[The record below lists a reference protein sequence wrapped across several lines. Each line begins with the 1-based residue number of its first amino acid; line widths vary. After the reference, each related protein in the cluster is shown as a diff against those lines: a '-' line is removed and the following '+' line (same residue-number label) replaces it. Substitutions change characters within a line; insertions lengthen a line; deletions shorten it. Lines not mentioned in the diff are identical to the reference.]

1 MQEALAILQKY
12 WKYDEFRSPQDEI
25 IDSVLK
31 GKDTFGLMPT
41 GGGKSICFQV
51 PALMK
56 DGICLVISPLVA
68 LMKDQVQR
76 LQKLGIKA
84 IALTGGIR
92 SDEMIALLDN
102 CEFGNYKFLYLSP
115 ERLQSD
121 WILERIKNLPINL
134 IAIDEAHC
142 VSQWG
147 HDFRPA
153 YLKISHLK
161 AHFPKIPFLA
171 LTASATNRVLEDVIL
186 QLGLEKPAIFKK
198 SFARKNIAYMVFEV
212 EDKLYRMEQIL
223 KKNPQPSIIY
233 VRNRKSCSETASQLQ
248 SMGFKATYYHGGL
261 SVKEKEKN
269 MGLWMNEDVQII
281 VATNAFGMG
290 IDKSNVKTVIHIH
303 LPESIESY
311 YQEAGRAGRDEQT
324 DKEGS
329 LNSDENKSNV
339 KQKAFA
345 VLLNSPSDKAQAQSQ
360 FINVLPDKQ
369 ILTQIYIKLCTYFQ
383 IAYGEGINEQFSFNL
398 NHFCQRYGFPTL
410 KTFNAIQFLDR
421 QGVLSLSQE
430 YSEKITMQFIIES
443 KEVIR
448 YMSLN
453 PNDEPVVLSILRT
466 YPGIYESQTA
476 INLSLIAKKASCE
489 EAVIHSI
496 LEKLKELAII
506 DYHKKN
512 NDATIIFNEVRED
525 ERTINKVSKYL
536 ENQNK
541 QKIAQFESV
550 LQYINEKN
558 ICKSKLI
565 LHYFGEKA
573 EKDCGICSYCISKK
587 TKVGDTSLILEKIIG
602 LLEIQD
608 LNSREIQKLTKNS
621 EDTIIFALQDLLEN
635 GKIVVKPNNKYTLK
649 SPLRPSQKSRE

>member
-1 MQEALAILQKY
+1 MAEALAILQKY
-12 WKYDEFRSPQDEI
+12 WKHDKFRSPQDEI
-25 IDSVLK
+25 INSVLD

-76 LQKLGIKA
+76 LQNLNIKA
-84 IALTGGIR
+84 IALTGGIQ
-92 SDEMIALLDN
+92 SDEMITLLDN

-153 YLKISHLK
+153 YLKISNLK
-161 AHFPKIPFLA
+161 THFPKVPFLA
-171 LTASATNRVLEDVIL
+171 LTASATKTVLDDVIL
-186 QLGLEKPAIFKK
+186 QLGLENSAIFTK

-233 VRNRKSCSETASQLQ
+233 VRNRKSCSDTASQLQ
-248 SMGFKATYYHGGL
+248 SLGFKATFYHGGL

-269 MGLWMNEDVQII
+269 MSLWMNEEAQII

-311 YQEAGRAGRDEQT
+311 YQEAGRAGRD
-324 DKEGS
+324 D
-329 LNSDENKSNV
+329 
-339 KQKAFA
+339 QKAFA
-345 VLLNSPSDKAQAQSQ
+345 IILTSPSDKIQAQNQ
-360 FINVLPDKQ
+360 FINILPDKI
-369 ILTQIYIKLCTYFQ
+369 ILTQIYIKLCTYFR

-398 NHFCQRYGFPTL
+398 NHFCQKYGFPTL

-421 QGVLSLSQE
+421 QGILSMSQE
-430 YSEKITMQFIIES
+430 YSERITMQFIIES

-453 PNDEPVVLSILRT
+453 SNEEPVILSLLRT
-466 YPGIYESQTA
+466 YPGIYESQTP
-476 INLSLIAKKASCE
+476 INLSLIAKKSSCD
-489 EAVIHSI
+489 EALI
-496 LEKLKELAII
+496 LSVFEKLKNLEII
-506 DYHKKN
+506 DYHKKS

-525 ERTINKVSKYL
+525 ERTINRVSKYL
-536 ENQNK
+536 ETQNK
-541 QKIAQFESV
+541 QKVAQFESI
-550 LQYINEKN
+550 LKYINEKKV
-558 ICKSKLI
+558 CKSKLI
-565 LHYFGEKA
+565 LEYFGEKT
-573 EKDCGICSYCISKK
+573 ETDCGICSYCISKK
-587 TKVGDTSLILEKIIG
+587 KKSNDGSVVSEKIIA
-602 LLEIQD
+602 LLKIQA

-621 EDTIIFALQDLLEN
+621 EDEVIFALQNLLEN
-635 GKIVVKPNNKYTLK
+635 NKIAIKPNNKYSLK
-649 SPLRPSQKSRE
+649 SPPQTSIKERE

>member
-12 WKYDEFRSPQDEI
+12 WKHDEFRSPQDEI
-25 IDSVLK
+25 IDSVLE

-121 WILERIKNLPINL
+121 WILERIKNLPVNL

-153 YLKISHLK
+153 YLKISNLK
-161 AHFPKIPFLA
+161 AHFPKVPFLA

-186 QLGLEKPAIFKK
+186 QLELEKPAIFKK

-303 LPESIESY
+303 LPESMESY
-311 YQEAGRAGRDEQT
+311 YQEAGRAGRDEQI

-329 LNSDENKSNV
+329 LNSDENKSKV

-430 YSEKITMQFIIES
+430 YSERITMQFIIES

-453 PNDEPVVLSILRT
+453 PNDEPVILSILRT

-512 NDATIIFNEVRED
+512 NDATIVFNEVRED
-525 ERTINKVSKYL
+525 ERTINRVSKYL

-587 TKVGDTSLILEKIIG
+587 TKVSDTSLILDKIIG
-602 LLEIQD
+602 LLKTQD
-608 LNSREIQKLTKNS
+608 LNSREIQKLTKNN
-621 EDTIIFALQDLLEN
+621 EDDIIFALQNLLESN
-635 GKIVVKPNNKYTLK
+635 KITVNPNNKYSLK
-649 SPLRPSQKSRE
+649 

>member
-1 MQEALAILQKY
+1 MSETLAILQKY
-12 WKYDEFRSPQDEI
+12 WKHDAFRSPQDEI
-25 IDSVLK
+25 INSILD

-41 GGGKSICFQV
+41 GGGKSICFQI

-92 SDEMIALLDN
+92 SEEMITLLDN

-115 ERLQSD
+115 ERLQAD

-134 IAIDEAHC
+134 IAVDEAHC

-153 YLKISHLK
+153 YLKIANLK
-161 AHFPKIPFLA
+161 THFPKVPFLA

-186 QLGLEKPAIFKK
+186 QLGLEKPVIFKK

-212 EDKLYRMEQIL
+212 EDKLYRIEQIL

-248 SMGFKATYYHGGL
+248 SLGFKSTFYHGGL
-261 SVKEKEKN
+261 SIKEKEKN
-269 MGLWMNEDVQII
+269 RNLWMNEEIQVM

-290 IDKSNVKTVIHIH
+290 IDKANVKTVIHIH
-303 LPESIESY
+303 LPESMESY
-311 YQEAGRAGRDEQT
+311 YQEAGRAGRD
-324 DKEGS
+324 DK
-329 LNSDENKSNV
+329 
-339 KQKAFA
+339 KAFA
-345 VLLNSPSDKAQAQSQ
+345 VLLTSPSDKAQAQSQ
-360 FINVLPDKQ
+360 FINVLPDKK

-398 NHFCQRYGFPTL
+398 NHFCQKYGFPTL

-430 YSEKITMQFIIES
+430 YSERITMQFVIES

-448 YMSLN
+448 YISLN
-453 PNDEPVVLSILRT
+453 PNEEAVILSILRT

-496 LEKLKELAII
+496 LEKLKSRDII

-512 NDATIIFNEVRED
+512 NDATIIFNEIRED
-525 ERTINKVSKYL
+525 ERTINRISKYL

-541 QKIAQFESV
+541 QKVAQFESV
-550 LQYINEKN
+550 LNYINEKN
-558 ICKSKLI
+558 VCKSRLI
-565 LHYFGEKA
+565 AEYFGEKA
-573 EKDCGICSYCISKK
+573 VADCGICSYCLSKE
-587 TKVGDTSLILEKIIG
+587 TKSIDSSLISEKIIG
-602 LLEIQD
+602 LLKIQEMS
-608 LNSREIQKLTKNS
+608 SREIQKLTKNT
-621 EDTIIFALQDLLEN
+621 EDAIIFALQNLLEN
-635 GKIVVKPNNKYTLK
+635 NKIAVKPNNKYSLK
-649 SPLRPSQKSRE
+649 